1 MNEDL
6 LKVRDWCFGN
16 RLLLNPDKTKLI
28 VFGSRQMTSKLHEFH
43 LSLLGKDI
51 SPVQSARDLGVIL
64 DPYLTFENH
73 ITTSVSECIA
83 RLAQINRVK
92 HCLDKNTLLT
102 VIHALV
108 FSKMYYCS
116 NVWANTT
123 SKNVRKL
130 QAVQNFACRIVSG
143 AKKYD
148 HVTPLLKSL
157 SWLPLKDQLYYRL
170 QAIMA
175 FKCMTGHAPEY
186 LTSQFITRE
195 QVSERTTRSSQKL
208 NIPLFRTASKQ
219 RAFYYRTVKLWNNL
233 ESFLKKKENARKQT
247 SQCNVRRL
255 QLLVPYNRFIDEMK
269 RRENDWRTDNLT
281 NNKRLFNCDNRRIET
296 HQLHYESS

>member
-1 MNEDL
+1 
-6 LKVRDWCFGN
+6 
-16 RLLLNPDKTKLI
+16 
-28 VFGSRQMTSKLHEFH
+28 MTSKLYEFH
-43 LSLLGKDI
+43 LSLLGRDI

-64 DPYLTFENH
+64 DPNLTFDNH
-73 ITTSVSECIA
+73 ILTTSVSGCIA

-123 SKNVRKL
+123 NKNVRKL

-157 SWLPLKDQLYYRL
+157 SCLLVKDQLYYH

-175 FKCMTGHAPEY
+175 FKCKTSQAPEY
-186 LTSQFITRE
+186 LTSQYITRE
-195 QVSERTTRSSQKL
+195 QVSERTTRSSLKL
-208 NIPLFRTASKQ
+208 NVPLLRTAFGQ
-219 RAFYYRTVKLWNNL
+219 RT
-233 ESFLKKKENARKQT
+233 FL
-247 SQCNVRRL
+247 L
-255 QLLVPYNRFIDEMK
+255 QD
-269 RRENDWRTDNLT
+269 
-281 NNKRLFNCDNRRIET
+281 C
-296 HQLHYESS
+296 